1 MDFVH
6 FSKLCLLTL
15 LPTYFTNYLLN
26 MQFLLYLE
34 SCSSSWWSKI
44 QFHAYIVRFQ
54 DDFLC
59 STMMSLCYRFES
71 VFLQN
76 TMCFRPTYNVI
87 SQIGLEG
94 TNLIVRNTDQW
105 SETGKKIYFNS
116 NFSLKH
122 TVWCSRVE
130 QGSLR
135 HICMLL

>member
-76 TMCFRPTYNVI
+76 TMCFREFTMGLIDSKLDLLI
-87 SQIGLEG
+87 SKIGLEG
-94 TNLIVRNTDQW
+94 SLQIMDYRKITLNQIFHWNTLYDVQ
-105 SETGKKIYFNS
+105 E
-116 NFSLKH
+116 
-122 TVWCSRVE
+122 
-130 QGSLR
+130 
-135 HICMLL
+135 